1 MRKKLW
7 IAVILLAAGLVSQ
20 WLTVNAFSDN
30 FREKAEQ
37 HLQEILPGNIFWE
50 WKNPRIT
57 KETPFYDVDDTNP
70 NYIEYKISCDNEEDC
85 GYLMYNIDWSDVDV
99 PIAAFSGKTIS
110 ERLNWWNNSWDIK
123 NYYFWMF
130 NQFATDSK
138 WNIWY
143 VNPAEEKAVK
153 DDMSTSISR
162 GSQINSL
169 STKATLEQ
177 RNNSIKSNFN
187 SLREAVK
194 SSKEKNKVKHSL
206 DKLQNQAS
214 FARNQLQAYGSDYGF
229 VRWDIVWEGCTSLVP
244 CYTQTYRDYPSDR
257 IRDWVW
263 PRGVTWCTPTALS
276 IIMWYYDRNWY
287 PNMVSWYDPAK
298 TEKHYYESDDN
309 DWERTIRELQTK
321 LWDAMNTYLSKSWW
335 STNTFRIPYWIYYIR
350 DNTYSYNPR
359 ISYNVIR
366 ANNSLFWSIKSEI
379 KSGRPLLVSLSI
391 DGEDNWHSIVVYGY
405 YKDSLI
411 ANFWWWANISANLR
425 VNMNWNN
432 YTVNWKWWNMS
443 WVVEEAFGLTFN
455 Y

>member
-187 SLREAVK
+187 NLREAVK

-229 VRWDIVWEGCTSLVP
+229 VRWDIMWEGCTSLVPCYTQTYRDYPSLVP

-287 PNMVSWYDPAK
+287 PNMVSWYAPAK

-309 DWERTIRELQTK
+309 DWERIIRELQTK

-335 STNTFRIPYWIYYIR
+335 LTNTFRILYWIYYIR

-359 ISYNVIR
+359 
-366 ANNSLFWSIKSEI
+366 
-379 KSGRPLLVSLSI
+379 
-391 DGEDNWHSIVVYGY
+391 Y
-405 YKDSLI
+405 YIMWLELI
-411 ANFWWWANISANLR
+411 IAYFE
-425 VNMNWNN
+425 V
-432 YTVNWKWWNMS
+432 
-443 WVVEEAFGLTFN
+443 
-455 Y
+455 

>member
-187 SLREAVK
+187 NLREAVK
-194 SSKEKNKVKHSL
+194 SSKEKNKVKHSLDKLQNQAKHSL

-229 VRWDIVWEGCTSLVP
+229 VRWDIMWEGCTSLVP

-287 PNMVSWYDPAK
+287 PNMVSWYAPAK

-335 STNTFRIPYWIYYIR
+335 LTNTFRILYWIYYIR

-359 ISYNVIR
+359 
-366 ANNSLFWSIKSEI
+366 
-379 KSGRPLLVSLSI
+379 
-391 DGEDNWHSIVVYGY
+391 Y
-405 YKDSLI
+405 YIMWLELI
-411 ANFWWWANISANLR
+411 IAYFE
-425 VNMNWNN
+425 V
-432 YTVNWKWWNMS
+432 
-443 WVVEEAFGLTFN
+443 
-455 Y
+455 

>member
-187 SLREAVK
+187 NLREAVK
-194 SSKEKNKVKHSL
+194 SSKEKNKVKHSLDKLQNQAKHSL

-229 VRWDIVWEGCTSLVP
+229 VRWDIMWEGCTSLVP

-287 PNMVSWYDPAK
+287 PNMVSWYAPAK

-309 DWERTIRELQTK
+309 DWERIIRELQTK

-335 STNTFRIPYWIYYIR
+335 LTNTFRILYWIYYIR

-359 ISYNVIR
+359 
-366 ANNSLFWSIKSEI
+366 
-379 KSGRPLLVSLSI
+379 
-391 DGEDNWHSIVVYGY
+391 Y
-405 YKDSLI
+405 YIMWLELI
-411 ANFWWWANISANLR
+411 IAYFE
-425 VNMNWNN
+425 V
-432 YTVNWKWWNMS
+432 
-443 WVVEEAFGLTFN
+443 
-455 Y
+455 

>member
-153 DDMSTSISR
+153 DDMSTSISI

-169 STKATLEQ
+169 STKATLE
-177 RNNSIKSNFN
+177 
-187 SLREAVK
+187 
-194 SSKEKNKVKHSL
+194 
-206 DKLQNQAS
+206 
-214 FARNQLQAYGSDYGF
+214 
-229 VRWDIVWEGCTSLVP
+229 
-244 CYTQTYRDYPSDR
+244 
-257 IRDWVW
+257 
-263 PRGVTWCTPTALS
+263 
-276 IIMWYYDRNWY
+276 
-287 PNMVSWYDPAK
+287 
-298 TEKHYYESDDN
+298 
-309 DWERTIRELQTK
+309 
-321 LWDAMNTYLSKSWW
+321 
-335 STNTFRIPYWIYYIR
+335 
-350 DNTYSYNPR
+350 
-359 ISYNVIR
+359 
-366 ANNSLFWSIKSEI
+366 
-379 KSGRPLLVSLSI
+379 
-391 DGEDNWHSIVVYGY
+391 
-405 YKDSLI
+405 
-411 ANFWWWANISANLR
+411 
-425 VNMNWNN
+425 
-432 YTVNWKWWNMS
+432 
-443 WVVEEAFGLTFN
+443 
-455 Y
+455 

>member
-57 KETPFYDVDDTNP
+57 KETPFYDVDDINP

-229 VRWDIVWEGCTSLVP
+229 VRWDIVWDGCTSLVP
-244 CYTQTYRDYPSDR
+244 CYDQTYRYFYWDR
-257 IRDWVW
+257 DQVKDGGKW
-263 PRGVTWCTPTALS
+263 VTWCTPTALS

-287 PNMVSWYDPAK
+287 TSMVSWYAPDK
-298 TEKHYYESDDN
+298 TESHYEESDDSYG
-309 DWERTIRELQTK
+309 ELTIRKLQTK
-321 LWDAMNTYLSKSWW
+321 LWDEMG
-335 STNTFRIPYWIYYIR
+335 TFRRIRWGVEVAGTPNISKGFDYIWSIY
-350 DNTYSYNPR
+350 NSTYSQ
-359 ISYNVIR
+359 ISAYHNTLF
-366 ANNSLFWSIKSEI
+366 NNIKSEI
-379 KSGRPLLVSLSI
+379 NFGRPILANI
-391 DGEDNWHSIVVYGY
+391 EHNENWVEYAHSIVVYGY
-405 YKDSLI
+405 YKDSVI
-411 ANFWWWANISANLR
+411 ANFWWGAWVKTNVRMNMFWNTYSISWSASGR
-425 VNMNWNN
+425 IYEI
-432 YTVNWKWWNMS
+432 YTLKLN
-443 WVVEEAFGLTFN
+443 
-455 Y
+455 